1 MKDDPFQQN
10 KTKYEMVFGTERLA
24 KRTICQ
30 YQEVLMK
37 SWGSTDEVLVKLRFP
52 LGSGSGVFI
61 PKPDLSFE
69 MFIQMND
76 LYNLIT
82 KKTNER
88 INLMDRNSGA
98 VN

>member
-37 SWGSTDEVLVKLRFP
+37 YWWNSDSHLALVQ
-52 LGSGSGVFI
+52 VFLFQNLI
-61 PKPDLSFE
+61 WSSE

>member
-10 KTKYEMVFGTERLA
+10 KTKYETVFGTERLA

-37 SWGSTDEVLVKLRFP
+37 YWGSTDEVLVKLRIP

-61 PKPDLSFE
+61 PKPDLIF
-69 MFIQMND
+69 
-76 LYNLIT
+76 
-82 KKTNER
+82 
-88 INLMDRNSGA
+88 
-98 VN
+98 